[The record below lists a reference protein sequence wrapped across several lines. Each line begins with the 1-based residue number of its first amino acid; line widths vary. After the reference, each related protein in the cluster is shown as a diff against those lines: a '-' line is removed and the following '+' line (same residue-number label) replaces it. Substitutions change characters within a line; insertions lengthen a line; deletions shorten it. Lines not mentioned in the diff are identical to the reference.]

1 MPDAALTLTWKAP
14 QSGAEMHESLGTEF
28 ANVQQLFCI
37 PAMLTPAKKAD
48 LAYKSIRR
56 AIIEQALAPGTK
68 LPEDQLGAQF
78 GVSRTLIRSVLSRLS
93 SEALVDIGNKRTATV
108 AQPSLEEAR
117 AVFEMRRA
125 LEAEAVRMVMA
136 RWQPAM
142 GATLEGH
149 VRQEEQAARDGK
161 TPVSVRL
168 AGEFHTRLAQMTG
181 NPLME
186 RYLSEVVTRCSLI
199 LAVYGRPHSS
209 DCACAEHHGL
219 IDAFRQQD
227 TERAIQL
234 MAEHIHG
241 IEKRAL
247 LPELFHDG
255 QELSSVLSRYTDEL
269 SVPDSTVALKTDRKP
284 VSKRRAS
291 AA

>member
-1 MPDAALTLTWKAP
+1 
-14 QSGAEMHESLGTEF
+14 
-28 ANVQQLFCI
+28 
-37 PAMLTPAKKAD
+37 MLTPAKKAE

-56 AIIEQALAPGTK
+56 AIVEHALAPGTK
-68 LPEDQLGAQF
+68 LPEDQLGLQF
-78 GVSRTLIRSVLSRLS
+78 GVSRTLIRAVLSRLA

-108 AQPSLEEAR
+108 AQPSLDEAR

-149 VRQEEQAARDGK
+149 VRQEQQAARDGK
-161 TPVSVRL
+161 VPVSIRL

-209 DCACAEHHGL
+209 DCACTEHHQL
-219 IDAFRQQD
+219 IEAFRKGD
-227 TERAIQL
+227 TERAVQL
-234 MAEHIHG
+234 MAEHLSG

-247 LPELFHDG
+247 LPDLAPAG
-255 QELSSVLSRYTDEL
+255 QELAHVLSRYSDEL
-269 SVPDSTVALKTDRKP
+269 APAEPGIATQPIRTPAA
-284 VSKRRAS
+284 KRRAS
-291 AA
+291 GT

>member
-1 MPDAALTLTWKAP
+1 
-14 QSGAEMHESLGTEF
+14 
-28 ANVQQLFCI
+28 
-37 PAMLTPAKKAD
+37 MLTPTQKAE
-48 LAYKSIRR
+48 LAYKTVRR
-56 AIIEQALAPGTK
+56 AIIEQALVPGTK
-68 LPEDQLGAQF
+68 LPEDQLGLQF
-78 GVSRTLIRSVLSRLS
+78 GVSRTLIRTVLGRLA
-93 SEALVDIGNKRTATV
+93 SEALIEIGNKRSATV
-108 AQPSLEEAR
+108 AQPSLDEAR
-117 AVFEMRRA
+117 AVFEMRRC

-142 GATLEGH
+142 GAALEGH

-161 TPVSVRL
+161 TPVAVRL
-168 AGEFHTRLAQMTG
+168 AGEFHIRLAQMTG

-219 IDAFRQQD
+219 IDALRQRE

-234 MAEHIHG
+234 MTEHIHG

-255 QELSSVLSRYTDEL
+255 QALSSVLSRYTEEL
-269 SVPDSTVALKTDRKP
+269 SAPETTHVLKPPRKMP
-284 VSKRRAS
+284 PKRHACG
-291 AA
+291 A